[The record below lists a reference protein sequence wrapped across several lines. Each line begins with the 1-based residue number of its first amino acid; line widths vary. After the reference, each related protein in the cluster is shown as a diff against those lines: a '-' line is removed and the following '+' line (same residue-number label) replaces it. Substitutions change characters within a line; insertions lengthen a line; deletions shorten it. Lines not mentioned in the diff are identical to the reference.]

1 MHNGNGHGTRH
12 SNGNGKRWLLIGLL
26 ILGGFWLVSDAYSD
40 GFRDA
45 LIQSGQGTNARFYRG
60 GPDFPWELLILGG
73 IGYVAWRKGAFDRLG
88 GPGGPFGPGSGN
100 GERGVQRYGEPT
112 QGTGPVFRGPRALFE
127 EWHRESHEGQRA
139 RYAAPPAPQPSPP
152 PHAPVGET
160 TDNGAPGG
168 RYAPTPPPPPP
179 TPDYWAS
186 MTRAADASAGAAT
199 TSAPAAAPPAP
210 PAPTADTDGTGGAT
224 GPALERW

>member
-1 MHNGNGHGTRH
+1 VHNGNDHGTRH

-26 ILGGFWLVSDAYSD
+26 ILGGFWLISDTYSD

-45 LIQSGQGTNARFYRG
+45 LIQSGQGQDARFYRG
-60 GPDFPWELLILGG
+60 GPDFPLELLILGG
-73 IGYVAWRKGAFDRLG
+73 IGYVAWRKGAFDRLV
-88 GPGGPFGPGSGN
+88 GPGGPFGSGSGN
-100 GERGVQRYGEPT
+100 GERGVQRYGEPA

-152 PHAPVGET
+152 PHATAGEA

-179 TPDYWAS
+179 APDYWAS
-186 MTRAADASAGAAT
+186 MTRAADASAGAGT

-210 PAPTADTDGTGGAT
+210 PAPRADADGTGGAT